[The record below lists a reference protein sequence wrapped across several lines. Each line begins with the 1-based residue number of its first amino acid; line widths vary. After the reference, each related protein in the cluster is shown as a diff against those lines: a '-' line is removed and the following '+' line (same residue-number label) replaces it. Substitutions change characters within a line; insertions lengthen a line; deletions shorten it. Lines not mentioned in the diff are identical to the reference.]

1 MPAQGGA
8 DPPAALRAPLS
19 RELCAAAWA
28 LEQVR
33 AGQALPPALAQAAQR
48 HRLSGPSRPA
58 MHDIAYRAVRRL
70 GTCLA
75 LAQRL
80 NGREPTRAVGA
91 LQAVALAQMLEPGR
105 RHEAVLVDQAVA
117 AARLEPA
124 TQAAAPFLNATLRRF
139 TRERDALLDAVMR
152 EPEARWNH
160 PRWWIDRLRAEQSA
174 QWQQVLAADNEPP
187 PMTLRTNPRRTS
199 LDAYR
204 QALADAGIGAQV
216 LGPQALRLDAPCD
229 VAQLPGFDAGLV
241 SVQDLAAQLAAPL
254 LDVRDGQRVLD
265 ACAAPGGK
273 TTHLLEL
280 ADCDVTALDVDQARL
295 ERVRENLARLGLSAR
310 VQEGDARRPQDWW
323 DGRRFDRILLDAPCS
338 ASGIVRRHPEIRW
351 LRRRS
356 DLATLSRQQSEM
368 LALLW
373 PLLEPGGK
381 LLYATCSVFRAEGEG
396 VIERFCAGHPD
407 AERLAVHWRWIGDAQ
422 DSLLDQLLPRSGDT
436 RDHDGFFYASVSKRP

>member
-1 MPAQGGA
+1 MAGEA
-8 DPPAALRAPLS
+8 DPPAGLRAPLS
-19 RELCAAAWA
+19 RELRAAAWA
-28 LEQVR
+28 LEQVM
-33 AGQALPPALAQAAQR
+33 GGHALPPALAQAGQR
-48 HRLSGPSRPA
+48 HRLGGPSRRA
-58 MHDIAYRAVRRL
+58 MHDIAYQAVRRL

-75 LAQRL
+75 LARRL
-80 NGREPTRAVGA
+80 NGREPAPAVAA
-91 LQAVALAQMLEPGR
+91 LQAVALSSLLDPGR

-117 AARLEPA
+117 AARLEAP

-139 TRERDALLDAVMR
+139 TRDREALLDAVLR

-160 PRWWIDRLRAEQSA
+160 PRWWIDRLREDQPAR
-174 QWQQVLAADNEPP
+174 WQAVLEASNAPP
-187 PMTLRTNPRRTS
+187 PMTLRVNPRRTTV
-199 LDAYR
+199 DAYR
-204 QALADAGIGAQV
+204 RTLADAGIGARV

-229 VAQLPGFDAGLV
+229 VAQLPGFAEGLA

-254 LDVRDGQRVLD
+254 LGARDGQRVLD

-280 ADCDVTALDVDQARL
+280 ADCEVTALDVDPARL
-295 ERVRENLARLGLSAR
+295 DRVRENLARLGLSAR
-310 VQEGDARRPQDWW
+310 VLAGEARRPGDWW

-368 LALLW
+368 LAALW

-381 LLYATCSVFRAEGEG
+381 LLYATCSVFHAEGEQ
-396 VIERFCAGHPD
+396 VVERFCAGHPD
-407 AERLAVHWRWIGDAQ
+407 AERLALHWRWVGDEQ
-422 DSLLDQLLPRSGDT
+422 DSELGQLLPRSGET
-436 RDHDGFFYASVSKRP
+436 RDHDGFFYASISKRP

>member
-1 MPAQGGA
+1 MRPGA
-8 DPPAALRAPLS
+8 DPQAALRASLS
-19 RELCAAAWA
+19 RELRAAAWA

-33 AGQALPPALAQAAQR
+33 AGHALPPALAQAAQR
-48 HRLSGPSRPA
+48 HGLTGASRRA
-58 MHDIAYRAVRRL
+58 LHDIAYQAVRRL

-75 LAQRL
+75 LAHRL
-80 NGREPTRAVGA
+80 NGREPTAAVAA
-91 LQAVALAQMLEPGR
+91 LQAAALSMLLEPGR

-139 TRERDALLDAVMR
+139 TRERDALLAAVTR

-160 PRWWIDRLRAEQSA
+160 PRWWIDLLRGEQPT
-174 QWQQVLAADNEPP
+174 QWQQVLAEDNAPP
-187 PMTLRTNPRRTS
+187 PMTLRVNPRRTD

-204 QALADAGIGAQV
+204 LVLAEAGIGASV
-216 LGPQALRLDAPCD
+216 LGPQALRLDVPRE
-229 VAQLPGFDAGLV
+229 VAQLPGFGEGLV

-280 ADCDVTALDVDQARL
+280 ADCDLTALDADPVRL
-295 ERVRENLARLGLSAR
+295 DRVHENLARLGLRAR
-310 VQEGDARRPQDWW
+310 VVAGDAGRPGDWW
-323 DGRRFDRILLDAPCS
+323 DGKRFDRILLDAPCS

-368 LALLW
+368 LARLW
-373 PLLEPGGK
+373 PLLEPSGK
-381 LLYATCSVFRAEGEG
+381 LLYATCSVFRAEGEK
-396 VIERFCAGHPD
+396 VVERFCAGHPD
-407 AERLAVHWRWIGDAQ
+407 AERLAVHWRWIGDEE
-422 DSLLDQLLPRSGDT
+422 DSVLDQLLPRSGNT
-436 RDHDGFFYASVSKRP
+436 RDHDGFFYASISKRP